1 MAKLHKE
8 GTITKNGTQGYI
20 ARIKNPR
27 TNKFISKRAKTK
39 DQAVQKLLEIKNIIE
54 SDSHFANKSMTLS
67 DLAEKYFNFRDY
79 EQEVTKNTRR
89 TEIAAFTVIG
99 ENFGKMP
106 LYKIGTGFF
115 IELSNHFKEYAES
128 TIAGKK
134 IVIMQ
139 IFNFGIKNNFIPGSF
154 DNYLKEFW
162 KKKIIPNNIT
172 EKRGYVFSPDELNL
186 IWETTD
192 KHLPALTLH
201 GQFGAFQGMRCEE
214 ISGLHW
220 RDFDFDNN
228 IIKVRNTVTRYG
240 ISQIMKGNQKFGRRT
255 LPILKNFLPNIKK
268 YEEES
273 LSRKITKD
281 DVIFT
286 RELFRKTKIQK
297 KFNNNYAHSVII
309 SYAYRSIFNQKDF
322 PQFWKHNGKKNECV
336 IQSHNFRRTFATRS
350 AESGM
355 AIQDLSRILG
365 HSNIETTMIY
375 YKDTLDQK
383 REAMNFL
390 DNYVT
395 NNKIL

>member
-1 MAKLHKE
+1 MTKLHKE
-8 GTITKNGTQGYI
+8 GTITKNGSQGYI
-20 ARIKNPR
+20 ARIKNPKN
-27 TNKFISKRAKTK
+27 NKFISKRAKTK
-39 DQAVQKLLEIKNIIE
+39 IEAAEKLKEIQEIIA

-67 DLAEKYFNFRDY
+67 ELAEKYFNFRDY

-89 TEIAAFTVIG
+89 KENSAFSVIG
-99 ENFGKMP
+99 ENFGKIS
-106 LYKIGTGFF
+106 LSKIGNGFF
-115 IELSNHFKEYAES
+115 IELSNHLKEYAES
-128 TIAGKK
+128 TIADKK
-134 IVIMQ
+134 LVIMQ

-172 EKRGYVFSPDELNL
+172 EKRGYIFSPDELNL

-228 IIKVRNTVTRYG
+228 IIKVRNTVTKFG

-281 DVIFT
+281 DVIFP
-286 RELFRKTKIQK
+286 RELFRKTKILK

-383 REAMNFL
+383 REAMTFM
-390 DNYVT
+390 DDYVI

>member
-286 RELFRKTKIQK
+286 RELF
-297 KFNNNYAHSVII
+297 
-309 SYAYRSIFNQKDF
+309 NQKDF